1 MKTEQPILI
10 TSITATAD
18 LSAKQNLFIGFDG
31 AVCGNGAKPLGSLN
45 ANTNLSEEAPVV
57 SVGIALVYS
66 GAAITSGDKI
76 QSNAAGK
83 AITYSSGA
91 VAGYSLDDATG
102 VDELIRV
109 LLCGA

>member
-31 AVCGNGAKPLGSLN
+31 AVCGNGVKPLGSLN
-45 ANTNLSEEAPVV
+45 ANADLDEQAPVTCK
-57 SVGIALVYS
+57 GIALVYS
-66 GAAITSGDKI
+66 GDTILKGDKL

-83 AITYSSGA
+83 AIPYSSGDI
-91 VAGYSLDDATG
+91 AGYALDASTG
-102 VDELIRV
+102 ADELIRV
-109 LLCGA
+109 LL

>member
-10 TSITATAD
+10 TSIAAAAD

-31 AVCGNGAKPLGSLN
+31 AVCGSGVKPLGVLS
-45 ANTNLSEEAPVV
+45 ANTDENEQAPVCCL
-57 SVGIALVYS
+57 GIALVYS
-66 GAAITSGDKI
+66 GAALSAGAKV

-91 VAGYSLDDATG
+91 VAGYVLDAATG
-102 VDELIRV
+102 ADELIRV
-109 LLCGA
+109 LLTGH